1 MNKNEWDN
9 SLLEHF
15 APKKGG
21 LSLDLLMEMVAEVMD
36 NGVTLLSEA
45 EATQKEIVV
54 KTPVIRISEKMW
66 GKEGSSDREIIQQ
79 LLGKIVS
86 RGNTLTEKIKSISD
100 FLESPPQTEDV
111 SEILTNIILL
121 DTLTNIMVH
130 FNASAAGFTFEGFL
144 SALLDGFQVPAGT
157 AGIQDLIDGD
167 ENPVSLKLLT
177 DKPGNVHGS
186 YRDLVDHFIDPGGLK
201 QDRESGQFVGQA
213 GGEGKMTYVVALKS
227 FREKDAAQALAGT
240 EYIRFYQFDFT
251 AQTFFESL
259 MSDKKNV
266 KLLLLPQDMGQP
278 PEQQTQDETYN
289 PIPDDVLKTL
299 VAGRNNGYD
308 PGTAWAYKAILQNYD
323 SEYAMEIL
331 ADADVVPHPDNPEK
345 NKKMVLVN
353 PDGEPITY
361 KKLPTGDSRWK
372 KVGKQTYQGYLD
384 YKESV
389 NILRDALVESPEK
402 FWGLIARTSGYEGN
416 AGETQFN
423 IHANYYRGKFYNQ
436 DGFGYVGQISVGKG
450 AVNDLAQKY
459 AATLNQQIFDLFEK
473 VETLSNQINAYF
485 VAGDK
490 GQGMAAAQ
498 TAKQISAETEEYMD
512 TEK

>member
-21 LSLDLLMEMVAEVMD
+21 LSLDLLMEMVAEVMGS
-36 NGVTLLSEA
+36 GVTLLSEA

-79 LLGKIVS
+79 LLGKIVK
-86 RGNTLTEKIKSISD
+86 RGSTLTEKIKNIHD
-100 FLESPPQTEDV
+100 FLESPPHTEDI
-111 SEILTNIILL
+111 SEILTNIIFL

-144 SALLDGFQVPAGT
+144 SALLDGFQVPAGS

-227 FREKDAAQALAGT
+227 FREKDSAEKLAGT

-259 MSDKKNV
+259 MSDKHNI
-266 KLLLLPQDMGQP
+266 KLLLLPQDMGKP
-278 PEQQTQDETYN
+278 LEQETQDEAYS

-299 VAGRNNGYD
+299 SAGRNTGAD
-308 PGTAWAYKAILQNYD
+308 PGTAWAYKAILKNYD
-323 SEYAMEIL
+323 SDYAMEIL
-331 ADADVVPHPDNPEK
+331 ANAEVVPHPDPKKSN
-345 NKKMVLVN
+345 KMVLVDPN
-353 PDGEPITY
+353 GEPIAY
-361 KKLPTGDSRWK
+361 KKLPTGDSRLK
-372 KVGKQTYQGYLD
+372 KVGQQTYQGYLD
-384 YKESV
+384 YKTSV
-389 NILRDALVESPEK
+389 NLLKNALAESPEK
-402 FWGLIARTSGYEGN
+402 FWGLVARTSGYEGD

-423 IHANYYRGKFYNQ
+423 IHANYYKPKKYAQ

-459 AATLNQQIFDLFEK
+459 AGILNQQIFDLFEK

-490 GQGMAAAQ
+490 NQGLAAAQ
-498 TAKQISAETEEYMD
+498 TAKEIKAETEEYIA
-512 TEK
+512 TK

>member
-1 MNKNEWDN
+1 MNWDSAINKHFKNKPSSMN
-9 SLLEHF
+9 F
-15 APKKGG
+15 
-21 LSLDLLMEMVAEVMD
+21 DLLMEMVAEVMD

-86 RGNTLTEKIKSISD
+86 RGNTLTEKIKNISD

-299 VAGRNNGYD
+299 ITGRKSGAD
-308 PGTAWAYKAILQNYD
+308 PGTTGAYMAILQNYD

-331 ADADVVPHPDNPEK
+331 ADANVVPHPNNP
-345 NKKMVLVN
+345 KKMMLVN
-353 PDGEPITY
+353 PDGEPIAY
-361 KKLPTGDSRWK
+361 KKLPTGDSRLK

-436 DGFGYVGQISVGKG
+436 DGFGYVGQISVGRG

-459 AATLNQQIFDLFEK
+459 ASILNQQIFDLFEK